1 MLSRIAVATLVLQS
15 VIAFSCNGQRV
26 IAGLNVG
33 YATFRMSDLK
43 DFQVQI
49 RGSYGVEMRQVE
61 TFPGYMNFSGN
72 LLFGFKKFYVG
83 VLAGHTSTGGRLHY
97 SDYSGSM
104 TSDQLVRMN
113 YIGHVIGAKINRGTL
128 YEIFLGGTL
137 LYYKNTLLLEERL
150 QVGNEDI
157 VMESDYTSE
166 NIATGPF
173 IEVRRNLGRFL
184 LRATAGAELHIPTP
198 LSSSDE
204 QLGDSEEGI
213 TVQPGGLR
221 INVGV
226 AYKFKMRGE

>member
-1 MLSRIAVATLVLQS
+1 MLSRIAVAFIILQS
-15 VIAFSCNGQRV
+15 VVAFTCDAQRV

-49 RGSYGVEMRQVE
+49 RGGYGVEMRQVE
-61 TFPGYMNFSGN
+61 TFPGYLNFSGN
-72 LLFGFKKFYVG
+72 LLFGFNKFYVG

-104 TSDQLVRMN
+104 TSDQFVRMN

-128 YEIFLGGTL
+128 YEVFLGGTL
-137 LYYKNTLLLEERL
+137 LYFKNRLLLEERL
-150 QVGNEDI
+150 YVGDQ
-157 VMESDYTSE
+157 ESVLQLDYTSE

-173 IEVRRNLGRFL
+173 VEVRRNLGRFMA
-184 LRATAGAELHIPTP
+184 RASAGAELHVPTP
-198 LSSSDE
+198 LSSNDD
-204 QLGDSEEGI
+204 QLGDSDEGI

-221 INVGV
+221 VNVGV